1 MSSNNARRYKIEAA
15 YPLWGKVILA
25 LIALALMLGGG
36 WAGLYIAS
44 VTRLECD
51 AQSCLMRQERL
62 LSFVERE
69 WPSKQMTQAY
79 VDQQTNDERTTYAV
93 KIELQGQATPFQ
105 LTPSYT
111 EHYKERQAMVTTL
124 NSFIQGQSQQLSLK
138 DDQRY
143 KGYFIGGFTALIGV
157 LCFLALLKK
166 PAYLEISPSRK
177 SVKYHPSAL
186 FRQKVSSATLRQFD
200 KASVASSAGSYSVQ
214 LHFKPQSVLNVFSSE
229 SEALAQQKAQE
240 IETFLERHRH
250 A

>member
-1 MSSNNARRYKIEAA
+1 MSNNNARRYKIEAA

-51 AQSCLMRQERL
+51 PQSCLMRQERL
-62 LSFVERE
+62 FSFVERE
-69 WPSKQMTQAY
+69 WPSQQMTQAILAK
-79 VDQQTNDERTTYAV
+79 QTNDERTTYAV
-93 KIELQGQATPFQ
+93 NIELKGQATPFQ

-111 EHYKERQAMVTTL
+111 EHYKDRQAMVTML
-124 NSFIQGQSQQLSLK
+124 NGFIQGQSQRLSLK

-143 KGYFIGGFTALIGV
+143 KGYFIGGFTVLIGV

-186 FRQKVSSATLRQFD
+186 FRQKVSSATLRQFN
-200 KASVASSAGSYSVQ
+200 KVSVASAAGSHSVQ
-214 LHFKPQSVLNVFSSE
+214 LHFKPQTIFNVYTSDSE
-229 SEALAQQKAQE
+229 DLAQQKAQE